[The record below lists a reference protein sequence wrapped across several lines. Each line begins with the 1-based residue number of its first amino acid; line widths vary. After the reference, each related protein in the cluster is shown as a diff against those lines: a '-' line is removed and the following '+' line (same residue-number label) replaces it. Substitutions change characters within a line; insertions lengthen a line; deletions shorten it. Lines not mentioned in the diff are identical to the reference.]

1 MPWKICLQKNKRNSF
16 KVYQC
21 PVIKVPMV
29 FGFRNPS
36 ILLPE
41 EVGLDNQ
48 QLYFILYHEMMHHF
62 NHDLY
67 IQMIIELLSILYWW
81 NPACRVLKNRYIF
94 CWRCAWM
101 MRLLI
106 KIRKKRLLIL
116 NVCFIWL
123 RIIQKIYLYRNIW
136 WCDEVKI
143 V

>member
-1 MPWKICLQKNKRNSF
+1 
-16 KVYQC
+16 
-21 PVIKVPMV
+21 MV

-81 NPACRVLKNRYIF
+81 NPACRVLKKQIHILLE
-94 CWRCAWM
+94 
-101 MRLLI
+101 MRVDDEVI
-106 KIRKKRLLIL
+106 NQNPKKRLLIL

-123 RIIQKIYLYRNIW
+123 RIIQKYIFTGTYDGVY
-136 WCDEVKI
+136 
-143 V
+143 